1 MKNMNK
7 ILFSITTGLLL
18 TISSCGDKMPEKPIP
33 IESAPQEVKV
43 VKPETSV
50 TYTGNFIAL
59 LDSICKT
66 GAGQVSV
73 TPRPYEVIVTRDSL
87 GHKSI
92 QSYSSQ
98 LGEGKKRSLNLERI
112 CLPTDIIQYV
122 GCISYFKKDSLFK
135 KWPLSCNA
143 EFAALEG
150 AFFSYGREE
159 YFFLQSIIH
168 ERCLGSGCRFHYY
181 AVFYVNGAFCD
192 LFVLDHEDD
201 MAGFRVLDFNQD
213 KHLDF
218 LEVTHDFEKAERKL
232 LDAGKKEGMNNYKIR
247 VVSFLNGKW
256 QYLKDAS
263 GKTYYIVI
271 QLERGLERDSPYKI
285 YASNWPVPLE

>member
-7 ILFSITTGLLL
+7 IVFSITTGLLL

-33 IESAPQEVKV
+33 IEPAPQEVKV

-66 GAGQVSV
+66 GAGKVTV

-98 LGEGKKRSLNLERI
+98 LGEGKKRSLNLDRI
-112 CLPTDIIQYV
+112 CLPTDIVQ
-122 GCISYFKKDSLFK
+122 
-135 KWPLSCNA
+135 
-143 EFAALEG
+143 
-150 AFFSYGREE
+150 
-159 YFFLQSIIH
+159 
-168 ERCLGSGCRFHYY
+168 
-181 AVFYVNGAFCD
+181 
-192 LFVLDHEDD
+192 
-201 MAGFRVLDFNQD
+201 
-213 KHLDF
+213 
-218 LEVTHDFEKAERKL
+218 
-232 LDAGKKEGMNNYKIR
+232 

-263 GKTYYIVI
+263 GKIYYIVI